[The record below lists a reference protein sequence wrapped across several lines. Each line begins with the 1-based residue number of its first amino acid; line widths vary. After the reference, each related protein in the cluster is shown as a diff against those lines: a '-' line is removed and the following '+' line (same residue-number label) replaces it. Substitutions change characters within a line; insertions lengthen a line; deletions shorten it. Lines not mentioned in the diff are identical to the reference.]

1 MIIHTEE
8 PVDDMA
14 LRSFFL
20 ECFVDASEYLRE
32 FHTEWV
38 ALLIHIRSY
47 SARIMQYIQPKH
59 TLIGLFVGNCHFVTK
74 VGT

>member
-1 MIIHTEE
+1 MIHKEE
-8 PVDDMA
+8 SVDAMA
-14 LRSFFL
+14 LGGFFL
-20 ECFVDASEYLRE
+20 ERFVDASEYLRE

-47 SARIMQYIQPKH
+47 TGRIVQNIQPEH

-74 VGT
+74 VST